1 MMLTKNID
9 YLTCDPAK
17 FEPIP
22 DSCKAK
28 PKIGD
33 LKLVQMP
40 KVAYNVLKIIK
51 AVQTLLKI

>member
-17 FEPIP
+17 FEPLP
-22 DSCKAK
+22 DSCKSK
-28 PKIGD
+28 PKFGD

-40 KVAYNVLKIIK
+40 KVAHHVLKITK
-51 AVQTLLKI
+51 AVQTLLKK